1 MRNRAARGCL
11 IAFCFLLENIWRV
24 AQSRVKPHPNTQQ
37 AQQQPQADKRG
48 TLDSPFVVKP
58 LPAEKNQQEADE
70 DARDKSEKRW
80 NDRITIFV
88 AIATAVILI
97 LQLIVFGLQARRLRQ
112 TIEAMKKIGADQSR
126 DMQASIAVAKES
138 ADAAKK
144 SADVAAGYSRPML
157 FVSEI
162 YFQEGQVRVDR
173 LSLRAKIVVE
183 IKNFG
188 ETPAFLRR
196 SCVDIAVGVQEGYL
210 DVLTHKTGEAVDKRG
225 SHILKP
231 ARVGDL
237 LQDDAALNEV
247 INWRKLC
254 IVTDLSSILTISE
267 SCIYVG
273 FANAI
278 TPQIMAIRAAGMMKP
293 FGLENFEKAPSPVRA
308 AGRTRAIYGHSL
320 QVALESSLILWRLRH
335 NTGAR
340 QRVAAR
346 PALPGVARPRP
357 NKQAAGDPR
366 HERETALARK
376 RYLPPRRRDE
386 ARSKPGINRSS
397 IMRRR

>member
-1 MRNRAARGCL
+1 MRNCALRGCL
-11 IAFCFLLENIWRV
+11 IVVFALCFILLENIGRV
-24 AQSRVKPHPNTQQ
+24 AQSRVKPQPNTQQ
-37 AQQQPQADKRG
+37 TQQQPQADKRG
-48 TLDSPFVVKP
+48 TLDAPFVVKP
-58 LPAEKNQQEADE
+58 LPTEKNQQEADE

-80 NDRITIFV
+80 NDRVTIFV
-88 AIATAVILI
+88 AVATAVILI
-97 LQLIVFGLQARRLRQ
+97 FQLIVFGWQAHRLKQ
-112 TIEAMKKIGADQSR
+112 TIVAMKKIGADQSK

-188 ETPAFLRR
+188 ETPAFLRQ
-196 SCVDIAVGVQEGYL
+196 SCVDIAVSVQEGYL

-247 INWRKLC
+247 INWRKSLNC
-254 IVTDLSSILTISE
+254 
-267 SCIYVG
+267 YG
-273 FANAI
+273 FVEYSDYLGELYI
-278 TPQIMAIRAAGMMKP
+278 CRFCKCYS
-293 FGLENFEKAPSPVRA
+293 APDN
-308 AGRTRAIYGHSL
+308 GYKGG
-320 QVALESSLILWRLRH
+320 WY
-335 NTGAR
+335 
-340 QRVAAR
+340 
-346 PALPGVARPRP
+346 
-357 NKQAAGDPR
+357 D
-366 HERETALARK
+366 ETFWPEEFRK
-376 RYLPPRRRDE
+376 
-386 ARSKPGINRSS
+386 ST
-397 IMRRR
+397 